1 MSGGTW
7 NPTTLP
13 IRPGV
18 YINFVEAAAA
28 AITGGE
34 RGVVA
39 LGLSTYTGGTAT
51 VGKYY
56 EVNTLAAADALF
68 GSANTMPIK
77 LAFQGGASRV
87 IVYTLPTSPVTA
99 DYTAMRAGFDT
110 QFFNVF
116 VAQVYNVTEQAA
128 LKTWLTT
135 NRTDGKQFMLVI
147 GGDATTDADPTVGN
161 TRSTLNAD
169 NAIVNVING
178 AIVDGVSYTS
188 SAYAPFVAGL
198 IAGSNINESIT
209 YAPTTA
215 SDVTKRLSNAQTN
228 AALTAG
234 SLVLTNDGKRV
245 KIEQGVVTSG
255 KKIRATRARQA
266 VIDDISTTADESFI
280 GRLQNNAD
288 GRAALIASV
297 TKYLETLEDNGV
309 LAAPIVTL
317 DPNNPPV
324 GDKVFLAISYVEIDS
339 MERIFFTINV

>member
-7 NPTTLP
+7 IPTSLP

-39 LGLSTYTGGTAT
+39 LGLSTYSGTAT

-56 EVNTLAAADALF
+56 EVETLAAADTLF
-68 GSANTMPIK
+68 GAANTLPISFA
-77 LAFQGGASRV
+77 LQGGASSV
-87 IVYTLPTSPVTA
+87 IVYTLPASPVA
-99 DYTAMRAGFDT
+99 GDYTAMRAGFDT

-178 AIVDGVSYTS
+178 AIVNGVSYTS
-188 SAYAPFVAGL
+188 SAYAP
-198 IAGSNINESIT
+198 
-209 YAPTTA
+209 
-215 SDVTKRLSNAQTN
+215 
-228 AALTAG
+228 
-234 SLVLTNDGKRV
+234 
-245 KIEQGVVTSG
+245 
-255 KKIRATRARQA
+255 
-266 VIDDISTTADESFI
+266 FI

-309 LAAPIVTL
+309 LEAPIVTL

-324 GDKVFLAISYVEIDS
+324 GDKVFLAVSYVEIDS